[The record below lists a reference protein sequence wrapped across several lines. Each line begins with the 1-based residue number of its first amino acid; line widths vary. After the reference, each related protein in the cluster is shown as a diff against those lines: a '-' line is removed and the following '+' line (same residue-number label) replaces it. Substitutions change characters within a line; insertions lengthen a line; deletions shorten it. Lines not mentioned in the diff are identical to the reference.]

1 MAGEA
6 AIAVAIA
13 RARYYRW
20 LFLSAAVWN
29 MLSAGAVLFL
39 LSDAKIRG
47 EMGFPGLPDTIG
59 LQLLASCLF
68 VFGLG
73 YYWVSR
79 DLSRNRDLVKLGVIG
94 KPLVFVVFFGHALAQ
109 EISVLLVIPSTVDL
123 LLERCFW
130 NFFCEHPAKRSNL
143 KGARAKEQLAEKTP
157 WQSIHKSIHWPRI

>member
-6 AIAVAIA
+6 AIAVGSA

-39 LSDAKIRG
+39 LSDVKVRC
-47 EMGFPGLPDTIG
+47 EMGFPGPPDTIS

-109 EISVLLVIPSTVDL
+109 EIPVILVIPSTVDL
-123 LLERCFW
+123 LFGALFLEFLLRT
-130 NFFCEHPAKRSNL
+130 R
-143 KGARAKEQLAEKTP
+143 GKT
-157 WQSIHKSIHWPRI
+157 Q

>member
-1 MAGEA
+1 MASEA
-6 AIAVAIA
+6 AIASA

-20 LFLSAAVWN
+20 LFLSAGVWN

-39 LSDAKIRG
+39 LSDVKVRG
-47 EMGFPGLPDTIG
+47 EMGFPGPPDTIS

-94 KPLVFVVFFGHALAQ
+94 KPLVFAVFFGHALAR
-109 EISVLLVIPSTVDL
+109 EIPVLLVIPSTVDL
-123 LLERCFW
+123 LFGGLFLEFLLRT
-130 NFFCEHPAKRSNL
+130 R
-143 KGARAKEQLAEKTP
+143 GKT
-157 WQSIHKSIHWPRI
+157 Q

>member
-1 MAGEA
+1 MASEA
-6 AIAVAIA
+6 AIAVASA

-20 LFLSAAVWN
+20 LFLWAAVWN
-29 MLSAGAVLFL
+29 MLSAGAVLFV
-39 LSDAKIRG
+39 LSDAKFRG
-47 EMGFPGLPDTIG
+47 EMGFPGPPDTIS

-94 KPLVFVVFFGHALAQ
+94 KLIVFVVFFGHALAR

-123 LLERCFW
+123 LFGALFLEFLLRT
-130 NFFCEHPAKRSNL
+130 R
-143 KGARAKEQLAEKTP
+143 GKT
-157 WQSIHKSIHWPRI
+157 Q